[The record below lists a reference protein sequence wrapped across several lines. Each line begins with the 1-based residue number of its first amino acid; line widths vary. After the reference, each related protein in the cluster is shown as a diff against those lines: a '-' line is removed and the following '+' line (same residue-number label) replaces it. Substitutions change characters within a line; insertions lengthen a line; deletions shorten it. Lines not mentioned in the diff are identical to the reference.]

1 MSKKKHQSFYEIG
14 GLILGSAFDLI
25 ARPVK
30 IPKGYKTKKN
40 KYFKPNPEYYKI
52 TKTQEEKLKRLLPQI
67 KNKELRDYTKKH
79 FNSSLTRK
87 KYKEIVN
94 QIEKELKANELK
106 LERKNNKKETGIS
119 ETNNEKLS
127 RERKNNKKETGISE
141 TNKERLS
148 REEDERDD
156 NFAMYGKYE
165 TNQEKILRIIKNKE
179 FDREDRLLQKEEKE
193 SEYRISHLG
202 PTFEELLELQRELEE
217 KEREKNYKE
226 TGIKET
232 DYEREQREYEEKI
245 QKEEELEE

>member
-1 MSKKKHQSFYEIG
+1 M
-14 GLILGSAFDLI
+14 
-25 ARPVK
+25 
-30 IPKGYKTKKN
+30 
-40 KYFKPNPEYYKI
+40 
-52 TKTQEEKLKRLLPQI
+52 
-67 KNKELRDYTKKH
+67 
-79 FNSSLTRK
+79 TRK

-106 LERKNNKKETGIS
+106 L
-119 ETNNEKLS
+119 
-127 RERKNNKKETGISE
+127 ERKNNKKETGISE

-232 DYEREQREYEEKI
+232 DYERDQRESEEKEIEKNFKETGIKETDDDREQREYEEEI
-245 QKEEELEE
+245 QKEEELEEEMIQKYGPIAESFVEDYKSGLIDKNKLEAQLWDMESKDMLYEDYIFDLLNSIEED

>member
-1 MSKKKHQSFYEIG
+1 
-14 GLILGSAFDLI
+14 
-25 ARPVK
+25 
-30 IPKGYKTKKN
+30 
-40 KYFKPNPEYYKI
+40 
-52 TKTQEEKLKRLLPQI
+52 
-67 KNKELRDYTKKH
+67 
-79 FNSSLTRK
+79 LTRK

-106 LERKNNKKETGIS
+106 L
-119 ETNNEKLS
+119 
-127 RERKNNKKETGISE
+127 ERKNNKKETGISE

>member
-106 LERKNNKKETGIS
+106 L
-119 ETNNEKLS
+119 
-127 RERKNNKKETGISE
+127 ERKNNKKETGISE